1 MIIKNKQPRKH
12 GNSWHFSIP
21 IKLINKGKLD
31 PKKRY
36 DFEVKTSENEQKSTQ
51 NDKKDGDIDENTP

>member
-36 DFEVKTSENEQKSTQ
+36 DFEVKTSENEQISF
-51 NDKKDGDIDENTP
+51 